1 VEDWRARHASPDH
14 GDPPTAGVIT
24 RFARWLAVRRILEG
38 AEEEKRREKP
48 TAMCGPWWD
57 WEK

>member
-1 VEDWRARHASPDH
+1 VM
-14 GDPPTAGVIT
+14 T

-57 WEK
+57 WER